1 MLEADVLSVAM
12 EFMDSLSDTVK
23 HHRDDSSIIAGSG
36 AAECRCV
43 SRTWCGVVDKAIARD
58 LPSIPSETLAS
69 LLSPGRLRSVLLSCL
84 YVSHDQGNKSFETV
98 VYDSLVSRA
107 EACAL
112 QLRAG
117 VEASHPVVISHPAIG
132 NGLDDSSAP
141 TSASSTSKH
150 IRCIC
155 CRVALR
161 HLVGQVLTHP
171 AFSWCSTL
179 TTVDSRLLEG
189 CVGQAALLNARWFAG
204 HSRET

>member
-12 EFMDSLSDTVK
+12 EFLDSLSDTDK
-23 HHRDDSSIIAGSG
+23 HHCHDADSG

-58 LPSIPSETLAS
+58 LPSMPSETLTP
-69 LLSPGRLRSVLLSCL
+69 LLSPGRLRSVLISCL
-84 YVSHDQGNKSFETV
+84 YVSHDQGNKTFETA

-107 EACAL
+107 EACAV

-117 VEASHPVVISHPAIG
+117 AEASHPVVISYPKID
-132 NGLDDSSAP
+132 NGLDDSSTA
-141 TSASSTSKH
+141 TRGSSTTKH

-179 TTVDSRLLEG
+179 TKVDSRLLEG

-204 HSRET
+204 HTS